1 MEQRRKTMKTLLIL
15 VLVAVCTLLC
25 TASESGTEENFL
37 LKFQPIHTIIWI

>member
-1 MEQRRKTMKTLLIL
+1 VEQRRKTMKTLLIL

-25 TASESGTEENFL
+25 TASESEEEENFL

>member
-25 TASESGTEENFL
+25 TASESEEENFL

>member
-15 VLVAVCTLLC
+15 VVVAVCTLLC
-25 TASESGTEENFL
+25 AASESRSEENFL

>member
-25 TASESGTEENFL
+25 TASEYGSEENFW